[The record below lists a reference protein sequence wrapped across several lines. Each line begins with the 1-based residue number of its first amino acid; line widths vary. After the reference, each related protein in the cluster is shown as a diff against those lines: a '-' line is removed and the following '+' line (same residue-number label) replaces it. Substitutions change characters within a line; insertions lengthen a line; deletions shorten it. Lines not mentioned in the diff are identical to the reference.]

1 MLAQEYKIM
10 DMNKNIGTNKVTNR
24 LMGSFDFITTCR
36 SAVLIQNNP
45 EEKNFKQQLKPYKF
59 YIK

>member
-1 MLAQEYKIM
+1 M